1 MQARTANLPNRAE
14 PGQRVL
20 REIQVARRRDR
31 DIAEARVPTTV
42 IARRAATNK
51 GGDRR
56 QYLPDALVLRIAQII
71 QHDAAAGGVD
81 QRLVG
86 EPGVGM
92 AVRAAGGAGTAR
104 SAGGAIAAAAA
115 AGGVHKENR
124 PRDPAGAARGQV
136 LHQSEGNLLAIWRP
150 DQRSPGDVGAIGKH
164 DMRQLLR
171 PCLAG
176 SVYPDLI
183 IVDEGVGAAGARGGN
198 LRRLARMVGG
208 RASQTERE
216 VRAA

>member
-56 QYLPDALVLRIAQII
+56 QYLPDALVLRIAQVI

-81 QRLVG
+81 QRLIG
-86 EPGVGM
+86 EPSVGV
-92 AVRAAGGAGTAR
+92 AVRAAGAAGVPRGPGRAIPSSAT
-104 SAGGAIAAAAA
+104 AGGA
-115 AGGVHKENR
+115 HE
-124 PRDPAGAARGQV
+124 
-136 LHQSEGNLLAIWRP
+136 E
-150 DQRSPGDVGAIGKH
+150 
-164 DMRQLLR
+164 
-171 PCLAG
+171 
-176 SVYPDLI
+176 
-183 IVDEGVGAAGARGGN
+183 
-198 LRRLARMVGG
+198 
-208 RASQTERE
+208 
-216 VRAA
+216 